1 MEGSEMV
8 VANGGQEGEELTHCY
23 RPDWRM
29 GTKNRREALMEEYGF
44 FCGCTT
50 CESPEED

>member
-1 MEGSEMV
+1 MV